1 LKQSNYEIEMLNEIS
16 DGRTIDMPAQKTCR
30 GGHRKSVEQ
39 APRFVGCRAALMET
53 ALIARL

>member
-1 LKQSNYEIEMLNEIS
+1 MLNEIS

-30 GGHRKSVEQ
+30 GGHRKSVKQ

-53 ALIARL
+53 ALIARLYH